1 MWAPG
6 PASELKYGQGLKE
19 EYGSREEGYGSGCR
33 YRKGTVVSALEKV
46 KRELNLDL
54 ECSVGLDIK

>member
-1 MWAPG
+1 MVV
-6 PASELKYGQGLKE
+6 EKRGLE
-19 EYGSREEGYGSGCR
+19 VDVE
-33 YRKGTVVSALEKV
+33 YRKGTVVSALEKA